1 MIFIEILKEKRV
13 NSFVLGY
20 LSNPCYFGAVVGRV
34 ANRIAKGRFVV
45 DEKEYKLAV
54 NNGPNALHGGLKGFD
69 KVKNIFMNL
78 KWKPSF
84 IICYVSQQR
93 FL

>member
-1 MIFIEILKEKRV
+1 M
-13 NSFVLGY
+13 
-20 LSNPCYFGAVVGRV
+20 
-34 ANRIAKGRFVV
+34 V

-78 KWKPSF
+78 K
-84 IICYVSQQR
+84 
-93 FL
+93 